1 MITQGSLTS
10 FTQASTPSICSHQP
24 REQLREGHRESHT
37 ARRPGT
43 FSYNIRVV
51 QHIEPPPQHLH
62 PQKAQL
68 LCKTPV
74 SLIIWIRAHPRPT
87 CPYRQALGRI
97 QKFLKQ
103 HLSNLS
109 LWDKKGKSVYA
120 YVRMLLEILSGKH
133 CACLPRNISRSPASL
148 LAKVKWELQHG
159 ELS

>member
-1 MITQGSLTS
+1 MVRAKQRDGTEPFKFHVSGKNHQRCSWSSCRCSLYSIDVTLGLPCFISVITQGSLISFSQGSTS
-10 FTQASTPSICSHQP
+10 SICSHQP
-24 REQLREGHRESHT
+24 REQLREGHRESDT

-87 CPYRQALGRI
+87 CP
-97 QKFLKQ
+97 
-103 HLSNLS
+103 
-109 LWDKKGKSVYA
+109 
-120 YVRMLLEILSGKH
+120 
-133 CACLPRNISRSPASL
+133 
-148 LAKVKWELQHG
+148 
-159 ELS
+159 